1 MKQWLPRSLM
11 LRGSKPRSPRSVTI
25 DDLPDALPSNDTS
38 REEERLQ
45 AGMVPT
51 ESNEGI
57 VRVISLENTQSHALT
72 CSKSRGSL
80 GHHL

>member
-1 MKQWLPRSLM
+1 MGSLDW
-11 LRGSKPRSPRSVTI
+11 RQ
-25 DDLPDALPSNDTS
+25 AL
-38 REEERLQ
+38 EERLQ

-80 GHHL
+80 GQH